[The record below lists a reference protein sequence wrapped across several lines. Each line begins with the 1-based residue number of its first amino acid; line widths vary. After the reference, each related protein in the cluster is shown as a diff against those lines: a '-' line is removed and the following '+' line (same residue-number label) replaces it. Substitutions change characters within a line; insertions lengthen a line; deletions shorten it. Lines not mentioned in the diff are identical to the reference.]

1 MNLATEF
8 IQPEASNGMSV
19 RWIRW

>member
-1 MNLATEF
+1 MNLAIEF